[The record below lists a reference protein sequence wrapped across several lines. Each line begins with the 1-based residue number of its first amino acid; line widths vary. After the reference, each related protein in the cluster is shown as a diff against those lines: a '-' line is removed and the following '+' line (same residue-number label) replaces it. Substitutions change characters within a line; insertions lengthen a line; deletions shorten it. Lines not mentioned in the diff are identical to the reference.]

1 MRESAFSTPPRV
13 GETAQTIPRSVELI
27 DVCLKT
33 SSNSIEHVVTGA
45 STNTLSAM
53 ENVLRV
59 TALVEDMTASVM
71 T

>member
-1 MRESAFSTPPRV
+1 MRESAFSTPLHV

-33 SSNSIEHVVTGA
+33 SSNSLERVVTSA
-45 STNTLSAM
+45 STRTLSAM

-59 TALVEDMTASVM
+59 TALVENIASVM

>member
-1 MRESAFSTPPRV
+1 MRESAFSTPLHV

-33 SSNSIEHVVTGA
+33 SSNSLERVVTSA

-59 TALVEDMTASVM
+59 TALVENIASVM